1 MTDDLLDCDIIVV
14 VAARGCERWVVLFD
28 DAHREQAIQ
37 VVARWA
43 ESGICTWQPAVEYW
57 WLCRKP
63 PDGTVR

>member
-43 ESGICTWQPAVEYW
+43 ESGICTWQQAHGLAEKI
-57 WLCRKP
+57 RGSEG
-63 PDGTVR
+63 DE